1 MRTLYHTT
9 RTEFQKSGRRGSATQ
24 RATVLVDGKY
34 VDYDQMAEAL
44 GVDREKARSRYGHL
58 KRQGKVWPITWEALR
73 GKV

>member
-9 RTEFQKSGRRGSATQ
+9 RAEFQRAGRRGNATQ

-44 GVDREKARSRYGHL
+44 GVDREKARSRYSHL
-58 KRQGKVWPITWEALR
+58 KRRQVWPITWDLLR
-73 GKV
+73 GEK

>member
-9 RTEFQKSGRRGSATQ
+9 RTEFQKSGRRGNATQ

-34 VDYDQMAEAL
+34 VDYDQMAAEL

-58 KRQGKVWPITWEALR
+58 KRAKHWPITWELLR
-73 GKV
+73 GEK